1 MASYSNTNYT
11 NDYFDTTGY
20 FNPTSQSSSS
30 IDIDELD
37 KRYLQKQVG
46 QYLIIYLLVVV

>member
-1 MASYSNTNYT
+1 MASYSSTNYT

-20 FNPTSQSSSS
+20 FNPTSQTSSN

-37 KRYLQKQVG
+37 TRYLQKSG
-46 QYLIIYLLVVV
+46 GTISINL